1 MILYFHTF
9 KIWSCTLLIFLG
21 CFSVWTQSLD
31 PYNSNY
37 KGDFES
43 STDPSNYWY
52 NSVESA
58 ITTESFDTYNG
69 EYAMRVETSTP
80 CTIFNRN
87 SLPFTKLE
95 GETYKV
101 GFYLKGSIGKQITVS
116 LKNSNIDA
124 DEVSVTQTI
133 INSDWAYYKFELL
146 SASSSEPGA
155 AKVKIKF
162 ESSGSYI
169 LDVIHVIEFT
179 TNDIYVNADTGS
191 SNGNGS
197 LISPFKTIQQGINAW
212 TKGSFVY
219 VMDGGGQEYKNSNFN
234 SDPNNITNYNNNAV
248 VNLEASDVDE
258 ADLFNPLVI
267 RNYPNDSPVI
277 RFDGSGGFIGKYNYL
292 EISGFEIIGP
302 NQDITYQNALDNRK
316 VGANYY
322 KGRGIAIWDGH
333 HINIFKNTV
342 HDCPNSGIRVN
353 NGDYCIVSNNIVYN
367 NTWWSPNAESA
378 IVFATIKEF
387 DNLSNIIKMRIV
399 GNLVYANEN
408 RIPFYKFGDYE
419 CDGSGYGCADY
430 NKFQDGNGVYITR
443 NNQVND
449 SSGNPNPN
457 HPDST
462 NTFDGYTYL
471 ANNVTYL
478 NGINGIVVHKTDN
491 TIVTN
496 NTVFKNG
503 ATPVTEELPDA
514 EPWYTNN
521 TQGRITNSGITI
533 NNSKNVKV
541 YNNIISTRRDD
552 DKAFLV
558 RGDNASA
565 GGYVQNID
573 ISNNIIYEGVCG
585 NYCGNENDN
594 RFNETNPLFNDE
606 SNYDLDILVGSPAI
620 GTGFA
625 HNFLP
630 DFDFNEDLRDPSSV
644 DIGAYVHE
652 PHILNFEKVKQNFK
666 NLFYPNPAKNS
677 IYLLHQRSG
686 NYRIYTISG
695 ILIESSSFYN
705 HNISVNHLNS
715 GVYLIQIDQMSIK
728 KLVIK

>member
-1 MILYFHTF
+1 MGFF
-9 KIWSCTLLIFLG
+9 N
-21 CFSVWTQSLD
+21 VWTQSLD

-43 STDPSNYWY
+43 STDPSGFWY

-95 GETYKV
+95 SETYKV

-116 LKNSNIDA
+116 LKNSNNDE
-124 DEVSVTQTI
+124 DEVSETQTI
-133 INSDWAYYKFELL
+133 INSDWAFYKFELL
-146 SASSSEPGA
+146 SASSSSPDM

-162 ESSGSYI
+162 ESSGTYI
-169 LDVIHVIEFT
+169 LDVIHVENTT
-179 TNDIYVNADTGS
+179 TNDIYVNAMTGS
-191 SNGNGS
+191 ANGDGS
-197 LISPFKTIQQGINAW
+197 ALSPFKTIQQGINAW
-212 TKGSFVY
+212 KKGGFVY
-219 VMDGGGQEYKNSNFN
+219 VMDGGGQEYNNNNFN
-234 SDPNNITNYNNNAV
+234 SDPNNITNDGNNAV

-258 ADLFNPLVI
+258 ADLYNPLVI
-267 RNYPNDSPVI
+267 RNYSNDSPVI
-277 RFDGSGGFIGKYNYL
+277 RFDGSGGFIGNYNYL
-292 EISGFEIIGP
+292 EISGLEIIGP
-302 NQDITYQNALDNRK
+302 NQTITYQNAIDNRR

-322 KGRGIAIWDGH
+322 KGRGIAIWNGH
-333 HINIFKNTV
+333 HINIFNNTV

-378 IVFATIKEF
+378 IVFATINEF

-399 GNLVYANEN
+399 GNLVYGNEN
-408 RIPFYKFGDYE
+408 RIPFYKFGDFA
-419 CDGSGYGCADY
+419 CAGAGYGCADY

-443 NNQVND
+443 NNQVDD

-457 HPDST
+457 HPNDT
-462 NTFDGYTYL
+462 DTFDGYTYI

-496 NTVFKNG
+496 NTVFNNG
-503 ATPVTEELPDA
+503 ATPVTDELSDA

-533 NNSKNVKV
+533 NNSKNVMI
-541 YNNIISTRRDD
+541 YNNIISTRRED

-558 RGDNASA
+558 RNSD
-565 GGYVQNID
+565 GYVENID
-573 ISNNIIYEGVCG
+573 ISNNIIYRGECG
-585 NYCGNENDN
+585 NNNNWCNGDN
-594 RFNETNPLFNDE
+594 HFNFTNPLFNDE
-606 SNYDLDILVGSPAI
+606 SENDLDIQVGSPAI
-620 GTGFA
+620 GAGFT
-625 HNFLP
+625 HIFLP
-630 DFDFNEDLRDPSSV
+630 DFDYNGELRNPSSV

-652 PHILNFEKVKQNFK
+652 PYVLNYERVIQNL
-666 NLFYPNPAKNS
+666 NTLFYPNPARNS
-677 IYLLHQRSG
+677 IYLFNQRSG
-686 NYRIYTISG
+686 NYKIYTISG
-695 ILIESSSFYN
+695 TLIESSSFYN

-715 GVYLIQIDQMSIK
+715 GVYLIQIDQMSIR

>member
-1 MILYFHTF
+1 MLFFFTY
-9 KIWSCTLLIFLG
+9 KKWSCAVFVFLCG
-21 CFSVWTQSLD
+21 LNLWAQSLD
-31 PYNSNY
+31 PYDPSY

-43 STDPSNYWY
+43 LTDPSDYWY

-58 ITTESFDTYNG
+58 ISTESFDTYNG

-116 LKNSNIDA
+116 LKNSNNDD
-124 DEVSVTQTI
+124 DEVSETQTI
-133 INSDWAYYKFELL
+133 INSDWAFYKFELL
-146 SASSSEPGA
+146 SASSSSA
-155 AKVKIKF
+155 DMAKVKIKF
-162 ESSGSYI
+162 ESSGTYI
-169 LDVIHVIEFT
+169 LDVIHVENTT
-179 TNDIYVNADTGS
+179 TNDIHVNAMTGS
-191 SNGNGS
+191 ATNDGS
-197 LISPFKTIQQGINAW
+197 IDSPFKTIQQGINAW
-212 TKGSFVY
+212 TRGSFVY

-234 SDPNNITNYNNNAV
+234 SDPNNITNSYNNAV

-302 NQDITYQNALDNRK
+302 NQTITYQNALDNRR

-378 IVFATIKEF
+378 IVFATINEF
-387 DNLSNIIKMRIV
+387 DNFSNIIKMRIV

-408 RIPFYKFGDYE
+408 RIPFYKFGYFA
-419 CDGSGYGCADY
+419 CDGAGYGCAHY

-457 HPDST
+457 HPND
-462 NTFDGYTYL
+462 NDTFDGYTYI

-496 NTVFKNG
+496 NTVFNNG
-503 ATPVTEELPDA
+503 ATPVTDELPDA

-533 NNSKNVKV
+533 NNSKNVMI

-552 DKAFLV
+552 DQAFLV
-558 RGDNASA
+558 RNSD
-565 GGYVQNID
+565 GYVENID
-573 ISNNIIYEGVCG
+573 ISNNIIYEGDCG
-585 NYCGNENDN
+585 NYCGGGNDN
-594 RFNETNPLFNDE
+594 RFNFTNPLFNNE
-606 SNYDLDILVGSPAI
+606 SNYDLDIQVGSPAI
-620 GTGFA
+620 GAGFT

-630 DFDFNEDLRDPSSV
+630 DFDYNGELRNPSSV

-652 PHILNFEKVKQNFK
+652 PYVLNYELVKQNLN
-666 NLFYPNPAKNS
+666 NLFYPNPARNS
-677 IYLLHQRSG
+677 IYLFNQRSG

-695 ILIESSSFYN
+695 SLIESSNFSNYR
-705 HNISVNHLNS
+705 ISVNHLTS
-715 GVYLIQIDQMSIK
+715 GVYLIQTDQIGIK

>member
-1 MILYFHTF
+1 MGFF
-9 KIWSCTLLIFLG
+9 N
-21 CFSVWTQSLD
+21 VWTQSLD

-43 STDPSNYWY
+43 STDPSDYWY
-52 NSVESA
+52 NSIESV

-116 LKNSNIDA
+116 LKNSNNDD
-124 DEVSVTQTI
+124 DEVSETQTI
-133 INSDWAYYKFELL
+133 INSEWAFYKFELL
-146 SASSSEPGA
+146 SASSSSA
-155 AKVKIKF
+155 DMAKVKIKF
-162 ESSGSYI
+162 ESSGTYI
-169 LDVIHVIEFT
+169 LDVIHVENTT
-179 TNDIYVNADTGS
+179 TNDIHVNAMTGS
-191 SNGNGS
+191 AIGDGS
-197 LISPFKTIQQGINAW
+197 FDSPFKTIQQGINAW
-212 TKGSFVY
+212 AKGGFVY
-219 VMDGGGQEYKNSNFN
+219 VMDGGGQEYNNNNFN
-234 SDPNNITNYNNNAV
+234 SDPNNITNYGNNAV

-258 ADLFNPLVI
+258 ADLYNPLVI
-267 RNYPNDSPVI
+267 RNYSNDSPVI

-302 NQDITYQNALDNRK
+302 NQNITYQNALDNRP

-322 KGRGIAIWDGH
+322 KGRGIAIWNGH
-333 HINIFKNTV
+333 HINIFNNTV

-408 RIPFYKFGDYE
+408 RIPFYKFGGFE
-419 CDGSGYGCADY
+419 CDGAGYGCADY

-443 NNQVND
+443 NNQVDD

-457 HPDST
+457 HPNDT
-462 NTFDGYTYL
+462 DTFDGYTYI

-496 NTVFKNG
+496 NTVFNNG
-503 ATPVTEELPDA
+503 ATPVTDELPDA

-521 TQGRITNSGITI
+521 TEGRITNSGITI
-533 NNSKNVKV
+533 NNSKNVMI

-558 RGDNASA
+558 RNSD
-565 GGYVQNID
+565 GYVENID
-573 ISNNIIYEGVCG
+573 ISNNIIYRGVCG
-585 NYCGNENDN
+585 NYCGGGNNN
-594 RFNETNPLFNDE
+594 HFNFTNPLFNDE
-606 SNYDLDILVGSPAI
+606 SENDLYIQLGSPAI
-620 GTGFA
+620 GAGFT

-630 DFDFNEDLRDPSSV
+630 DFDYNGELRNPSSV

-652 PHILNFEKVKQNFK
+652 PYVLNYEQVKQNL
-666 NLFYPNPAKNS
+666 NTLFYPNPARNS
-677 IYLLHQRSG
+677 IYLFNQSSG
-686 NYRIYTISG
+686 NYRIFTISG
-695 ILIESSSFYN
+695 TLIESSSFHN

-715 GVYLIQIDQMSIK
+715 GVYLIQIDQMIIK

>member
-1 MILYFHTF
+1 MLFFFTY
-9 KIWSCTLLIFLG
+9 KKWSCAVFVFLCG
-21 CFSVWTQSLD
+21 LNLWAQSLD
-31 PYNSNY
+31 PYDPSY

-43 STDPSNYWY
+43 STDPSNFWY
-52 NSVESA
+52 NSVVSA
-58 ITTESFDTYNG
+58 ISTESFDTYNG

-80 CTIFNRN
+80 CVIFNRDD
-87 SLPFTKLE
+87 LPFTKLE
-95 GETYKV
+95 GQTYKV

-116 LKNSNIDA
+116 LKNSNNDD
-124 DEVSVTQTI
+124 DEVSETQTI
-133 INSDWAYYKFELL
+133 INSDWAFYKFELL
-146 SASSSEPGA
+146 SASSSSA
-155 AKVKIKF
+155 DMAKVKIKF
-162 ESSGSYI
+162 ESSGTYI
-169 LDVIHVIEFT
+169 LDVIHVENTT
-179 TNDIYVNADTGS
+179 TNDIYVNAMTGS
-191 SNGNGS
+191 ATGDGS
-197 LISPFKTIQQGINAW
+197 FDSPFKTIQQGINAW

-219 VMDGGGQEYKNSNFN
+219 VMDQGGQEYQNSNFN
-234 SDPNNITNYNNNAV
+234 SDFNNIDFDQNGPV
-248 VNLEASDVDE
+248 VNLSASQIE
-258 ADLFNPLVI
+258 LADLYNPLVI
-267 RNYPNDSPVI
+267 RNFLGHSPVI
-277 RFDGSGGFIGKYNYL
+277 RFDGSGGFIGNYDYL

-302 NQDITYQNALDNRK
+302 NQTITYLNALDNRP

-322 KGRGIAIWDGH
+322 KGRGIAIWNGH
-333 HINIFKNTV
+333 HINIFNNTV

-408 RIPFYKFGDYE
+408 RIPFYKFGDFA
-419 CDGSGYGCADY
+419 CDGAGYGCADY

-443 NNQVND
+443 NNQVDD

-457 HPDST
+457 HPNDT
-462 NTFDGYTYL
+462 NTFDGYTYI

-496 NTVFKNG
+496 NTVFNNG
-503 ATPVTEELPDA
+503 ATPVTDELPVA
-514 EPWYTNN
+514 EPWYIGND
-521 TQGRITNSGITI
+521 QGRITNSGITI
-533 NNSKNVKV
+533 NNSKNVMI

-552 DKAFLV
+552 DQAFLV
-558 RGDNASA
+558 RNSD
-565 GGYVQNID
+565 GYVENIS
-573 ISNNIIYEGVCG
+573 ISNNIIYKGVCG
-585 NYCGNENDN
+585 NYCSGENDN

-606 SNYDLDILVGSPAI
+606 SNYDLDIQVGSPAI
-620 GTGFA
+620 GAGFT

-630 DFDFNEDLRDPSSV
+630 DFDYNGELRNPSSV

-652 PHILNFEKVKQNFK
+652 PYVLNYELVKQNLN
-666 NLFYPNPAKNS
+666 NLFYPNPARNS
-677 IYLLHQRSG
+677 IYLFNQRSG

-695 ILIESSSFYN
+695 SLIESSNFSNYR
-705 HNISVNHLNS
+705 ISVNHLTS
-715 GVYLIQIDQMSIK
+715 GVYLIQTDQIGIK